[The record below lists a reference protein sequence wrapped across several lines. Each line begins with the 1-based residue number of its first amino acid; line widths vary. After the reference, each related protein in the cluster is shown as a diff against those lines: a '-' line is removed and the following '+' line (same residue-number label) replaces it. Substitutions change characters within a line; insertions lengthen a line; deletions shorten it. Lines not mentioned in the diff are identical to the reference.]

1 MNKSRR
7 FWKCAQGAVG
17 TALGKARENLK
28 SILDIEIKGDK

>member
-1 MNKSRR
+1 MRPS
-7 FWKCAQGAVG
+7 AVG